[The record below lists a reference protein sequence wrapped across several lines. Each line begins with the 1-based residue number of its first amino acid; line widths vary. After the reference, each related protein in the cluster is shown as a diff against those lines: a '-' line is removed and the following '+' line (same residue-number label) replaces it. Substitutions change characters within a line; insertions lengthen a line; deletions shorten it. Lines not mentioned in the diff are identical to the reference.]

1 MKKSFHLALSA
12 LLVGIVACQ
21 KQNAEPAPAVDS
33 KAAARQ
39 IFEQQRPL
47 LPQTKLG
54 NAQDLVKPLPGD
66 FTPLWDQA
74 VELTN
79 AGQTSVTV
87 PITSSVSYNAVY
99 PCQNHDA
106 DHHDHHPIL
115 VIQKLVVI
123 TSADNPKCY
132 IANTIPC
139 QEGDGELTGF
149 IAYHNFDGTLS
160 HIDQF
165 DNGTKVATAQKDD
178 QKLIGEITRAVKL
191 YPNISDN
198 GVNRVYEKLDWSCA
212 NNIVVKRSIE
222 YPSFTPC
229 VFCGIN
235 DCTTAHTL
243 RDHCPICRQVDYLC
257 LCLDASA
264 EGLIRCSWCRL
275 YINYPVDSRACKCVD
290 WRKVRLPK
298 CSVCN
303 SLNCYMTHN
312 NNSTARNCP
321 ACGGS
326 ETCSLRPYTNS
337 KHMVHADVIKTL
349 FQPILSNV
357 DLHSFQDG
365 CQYVDNFRFSEG
377 DEYKHALTYKF
388 YSEDV
393 KVEYEKLKS
402 YFVLKIRSFLSSNSY
417 TTLGEALH
425 PLFDC
430 YITVEERVEYSIP
443 YFVYFPPQSLIN
455 EQYLL
460 PYSHQFSHVSNIVL
474 LYNYII
480 NLNSAATTQQI
491 GQLFEAWRISH
502 SAKYN

>member
-191 YPNISDN
+191 YPN
-198 GVNRVYEKLDWSCA
+198 
-212 NNIVVKRSIE
+212 NNSTRITN
-222 YPSFTPC
+222 YLPSAEC
-229 VFCGIN
+229 K
-235 DCTTAHTL
+235 
-243 RDHCPICRQVDYLC
+243 ICY
-257 LCLDASA
+257 DASCPA
-264 EGLIRCSWCRL
+264 PNYVPRHCSSCFKEYGSCNHGDASQNR
-275 YINYPVDSRACKCVD
+275 
-290 WRKVRLPK
+290 
-298 CSVCN
+298 CSVCGFIK
-303 SLNCYMTHN
+303 SPDLTLNQCI
-312 NNSTARNCP
+312 CP
-321 ACGGS
+321 TSGGGGGGGS
-326 ETCSLRPYTNS
+326 LKCPVCGYVNCSGHQGFSLCVLCDRYNDGYCL
-337 KHMVHADVIKTL
+337 MFNDGRNMEDYVHAKTL
-349 FQPILSNV
+349 LAVFKDRVSRSAIHELQSGCNYVDTDLNTSDNEYVHNLMLFNTNRNDEYNKLRNWFILKVQQHKSNTALSRMGEVLHPILDWYLPISQRV
-357 DLHSFQDG
+357 AMLDF
-365 CQYVDNFRFSEG
+365 YV
-377 DEYKHALTYKF
+377 YQTY
-388 YSEDV
+388 EDV
-393 KVEYEKLKS
+393 
-402 YFVLKIRSFLSSNSY
+402 VLGPSSMHQVNADI
-417 TTLGEALH
+417 LN
-425 PLFDC
+425 
-430 YITVEERVEYSIP
+430 
-443 YFVYFPPQSLIN
+443 VYNTIQSLPQS
-455 EQYLL
+455 
-460 PYSHQFSHVSNIVL
+460 PSVSQAGAIFDNWAESKEML
-474 LYNYII
+474 
-480 NLNSAATTQQI
+480 
-491 GQLFEAWRISH
+491 
-502 SAKYN
+502 